1 MRPYLHEGVISD
13 PLTVLDFLAEL
24 RYRDRMTTQD
34 KVRKPTRD
42 ELPATVAMIPAR
54 EWIIQR
60 CINAFRNEYEDWPG
74 YCERLQTREE
84 MLVALREC
92 DRRWPEHE
100 FRGHNVANQRPGR
113 DLLRPVQ

>member
-1 MRPYLHEGVISD
+1 MRPYLHERVISD

-34 KVRKPTRD
+34 KVRKPARD
-42 ELPATVAMIPAR
+42 RLPGTVAVIPAR